1 MVTTVSSLL
10 TIHFWVWSV
19 QEHGYMQG
27 MTLHQCLEDLDTN
40 LDGSI
45 SFNEYIDWN
54 IRTKVGAAPVAS
66 GFGLAS
72 V

>member
-1 MVTTVSSLL
+1 M
-10 TIHFWVWSV
+10 
-19 QEHGYMQG
+19 EG
-27 MTLHQCLEDLDTN
+27 MTLQQCLEDLDTN

-54 IRTKVGAAPVAS
+54 IRTKVGAAPVTS
-66 GFGLAS
+66 GFGLAG